1 MCTRPEPTLFQTF
14 FVRIPLIRA
23 GTVVAK
29 GAAAPLPPPG
39 LGHAQDASETRAYVV
54 PAGRSVRL

>member
-1 MCTRPEPTLFQTF
+1 MCTRPEPEPTLFSNLTSYG
-14 FVRIPLIRA
+14 R
-23 GTVVAK
+23 GTGVAK